1 MTRSLRN
8 GRNFGV
14 RLEDF
19 KVGVGKIMETRFV
32 NGLEFFEARLVFFFF
47 GVESTKAIDPKLI
60 FARVHSGRKFH
71 RRDRG
76 KILCQVSE
84 IMLEFLSKILS
95 SLAQNYDTSSHVV
108 ESFAIS
114 LRCSVLQMWP
124 TI

>member
-47 GVESTKAIDPKLI
+47 WSRIDE
-60 FARVHSGRKFH
+60 G
-71 RRDRG
+71 DRS
-76 KILCQVSE
+76 QVD
-84 IMLEFLSKILS
+84 LR
-95 SLAQNYDTSSHVV
+95 TSSFGKEV
-108 ESFAIS
+108 SS
-114 LRCSVLQMWP
+114 SR
-124 TI
+124 